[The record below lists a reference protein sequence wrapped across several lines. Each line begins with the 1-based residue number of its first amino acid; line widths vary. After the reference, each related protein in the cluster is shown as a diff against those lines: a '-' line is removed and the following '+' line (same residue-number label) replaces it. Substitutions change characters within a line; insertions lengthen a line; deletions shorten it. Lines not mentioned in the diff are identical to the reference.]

1 MANDA
6 VGLTQ
11 QFRLAIAGDPAE
23 RLIGVSDTTLEA
35 GLGDDNVVLL
45 EEDFRVGRLDDRSHG
60 TTTVDFAGAAGAR
73 DTRGRSAATLQRC
86 NAPAISSGFSKWY
99 CKTFNPSQIESLI

>member
-1 MANDA
+1 MADDA
-6 VGLTQ
+6 VRLPEQ
-11 QFRLAIAGDPAE
+11 LRLAIAGDPAE

-35 GLGDDNVVLL
+35 ALGDDNVVLL

-86 NAPAISSGFSKWY
+86 NAATLQRAGDFEWIFKMV
-99 CKTFNPSQIESLI
+99 L